1 MDLIPNGSALAGKDL
16 NVFVAATPKRA
27 VTGGKVTLV
36 AKYMGVQLTEFS
48 MDVCDVFQCPLP
60 ASVETVGV
68 VTGSIPALA
77 FSGVTVSVELSVQDG
92 ATKLSCLKTSI
103 KIGKPG
109 DVKKGPAK
117 GRGLMQGVD
126 IGAAGHHQ
134 RTLGG
139 KPVKCVF

>member
-1 MDLIPNGSALAGKDL
+1 MARRLSQCSNVDDLRDLARRRLQPVIGRGQVGPQNVGPACRRANAAPAIGKGDP
-16 NVFVAATPKRA
+16 A
-27 VTGGKVTLV
+27 
-36 AKYMGVQLTEFS
+36 QL
-48 MDVCDVFQCPLP
+48 
-60 ASVETVGV
+60 
-68 VTGSIPALA
+68 
-77 FSGVTVSVELSVQDG
+77 
-92 ATKLSCLKTSI
+92 
-103 KIGKPG
+103 GKPG